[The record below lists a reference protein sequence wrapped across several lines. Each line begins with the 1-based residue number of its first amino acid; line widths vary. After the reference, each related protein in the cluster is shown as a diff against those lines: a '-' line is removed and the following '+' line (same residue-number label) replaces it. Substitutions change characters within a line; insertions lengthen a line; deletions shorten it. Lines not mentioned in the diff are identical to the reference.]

1 MEKNG
6 LSNSDPDIEGK
17 SLRDSMDVASALRP
31 SVNLADLKDANVTRV
46 DNRQLSTIEKAG
58 LVASSAFSGLINE
71 GGTAVTEHP
80 WRLAAEGAGAYAMT
94 LAMKGPNWTKV
105 PAMGVAA
112 IGGAAYTVNI
122 METAG
127 RTSELLAQVNQGNK
141 EQVRAELEKTVG
153 PLAFETA
160 FMGLTGGLAA
170 KHLGKIPSEPPPA
183 VNRFVNE
190 TAQTLRMMPEVL
202 TGNMGPRP
210 AFAGIGPGLNMAESK
225 AMAMASRHTPVERPN
240 VMAMSTDNMSGG
252 SRIFSGRGVHGEVT
266 HRIDNIRPSETL
278 QMEHSDGT
286 RTIISGDGNL
296 QLFFP
301 SQEGRMLNLGQPIRN
316 IVAGEFNGVRQ
327 YRVNGSPEV
336 NLEIAHQGHSVKAV
350 LGNGDH
356 VHMMDNAPGGNTF
369 FQHRDGSKTWVEYN
383 GRMVFQLP
391 KGSVQEHQ
399 LGSQLANIRLVE
411 RPNGSKE
418 FRFLD
423 AQGAPVRQVVEIPP
437 VREDDGS
444 QLASIL
450 KSMRSQ
456 SRQAVSRA
464 DAPFEVHRYE
474 PGVNGVA
481 RPQHRPDSVG
491 SMVPRGAASLDRIMD
506 RHIAGVPTK
515 IMRGD
520 DLDTPAS
527 MGLAQQGHSWLL
539 TKYLARLNG
548 NNK

>member
-1 MEKNG
+1 MEKDE
-6 LSNSDPDIEGK
+6 LSLSKPENAAK
-17 SLRDSMDVASALRP
+17 SLSESLQTAGSLRP
-31 SVNLADLKDANVTRV
+31 SANLADLRDIAKI

-58 LVASSAFSGLINE
+58 LVASSAFTGLINE

-94 LAMKGPNWTKV
+94 IAMKGPNWTRV
-105 PAMGVAA
+105 PAMGLAA
-112 IGGAAYTVNI
+112 VGGATYALNVLD
-122 METAG
+122 TAS
-127 RTSELLAQVNQGNK
+127 RTNQLLDQVTQGNK
-141 EQVRAELEKTVG
+141 ELVRAELEKTVG
-153 PLAFETA
+153 PLAFETT

-170 KHLGKIPSEPPPA
+170 KHLSKIPSEPPPA
-183 VNRFVNE
+183 VNRFVTE

-202 TGNMGPRP
+202 GNMGPRP
-210 AFAGIGPGLNMAESK
+210 ALAGVGPGMSLAEAR
-225 AMAMASRHTPVERPN
+225 AMAISVERPN
-240 VMAMSTDNMSGG
+240 VMAMSTDNVSGG
-252 SRIFSGRGVHGEVT
+252 GRIFSGRGVHGEVT
-266 HRIDNIRPSETL
+266 QRIDGIRQHETIT
-278 QMEHSDGT
+278 MDHTDGT
-286 RTIISGDGNL
+286 RSIVSGDGSL

-301 SQEGRMLNLGQPIRN
+301 SQEGRMLHMGQPIKS

-327 YRVNGSPEV
+327 YRVNGAPEV
-336 NLEIAHQGHSVKAV
+336 NLEVSHQGHSVKAV

-356 VHMMDNAPGGNTF
+356 VHMMDNVPGGNTF

-399 LGSQLANIRLVE
+399 LGSQLANIRLLE

-423 AQGAPVRQVVEIPP
+423 AQGTPVRQVVEIPP
-437 VREDDGS
+437 VMDDDGS
-444 QLASIL
+444 QLASLL
-450 KSMRSQ
+450 KAMRNQ
-456 SRQAVSRA
+456 NRQATSRP
-464 DAPFEVHRYE
+464 DAPFDVQRYE
-474 PGVNGVA
+474 PGTHGIA
-481 RPQHRPDSVG
+481 RQQQKRDSVG

-520 DLDTPAS
+520 RLDTPAS